1 MKTGLV
7 LEGGA
12 LRTIFSSGVCDAFL
26 NEKLPMPDYTIGVSA
41 GIAYGVS
48 YLSRQKRRNLQLLMH
63 YANDRRYMGW
73 GNFFDPRNR
82 SYFGLKFAYETIP
95 NELLPFDYETFAAYP
110 GTVEA
115 VETVHMPNGRSVPA
129 VVIRAD
135 GEQTPDPACVPPEVT
150 DHASLIAAVQ
160 ACGLVGLGG
169 AGFPTAVKLSP
180 KDLSAIDTLVINGA
194 ECEPYITSDN
204 REFLECSE
212 SVMRGIAAVKQHLG
226 IKKVVIGI
234 ERNKPEAIDLMFS
247 LVKNDPDYSVMP
259 LQSRYPQ
266 GAEKVLIEKTTGRE
280 VPRGGLPADA
290 GVIVLN
296 VTTVST
302 LGKYLATGM
311 PLTTKRLTVDGD
323 AIGEAKNVEVVIGTP
338 IGDVLDFCGVK
349 DDVSKILMGGPMMGT
364 AVADP
369 AFPVLKQNNALVAFG
384 PAAAALPAPGP
395 CIRCGN
401 CINACPMGLSP
412 VEIAGAYTKNDGEML
427 DKLMVD
433 LCIGCGTCSYVC
445 PAKRP
450 VTQTMNLAKAVWQK
464 NKNGGK
470 K

>member
-1 MKTGLV
+1 MFYGGVHPAEHKEATEQKPIQPLANAPAQVVIPMSMHIGAPCKPVVQKGDTVTVGQMIGATAGL
-7 LEGGA
+7 GA
-12 LRTIFSSGVCDAFL
+12 PIHASVSGTVVAV
-26 NEKLPMPDYTIGVSA
+26 E
-41 GIAYGVS
+41 
-48 YLSRQKRRNLQLLMH
+48 
-63 YANDRRYMGW
+63 
-73 GNFFDPRNR
+73 PR
-82 SYFGLKFAYETIP
+82 
-95 NELLPFDYETFAAYP
+95 P
-110 GTVEA
+110 GT
-115 VETVHMPNGRSVPA
+115 GGVPTLS
-129 VVIRAD
+129 VVIENDFQNTLSPDCKPRENAD
-135 GEQTPDPACVPPEVT
+135 ALTSQEIIDIIRDAGCT
-150 DHASLIAAVQ
+150 
-160 ACGLVGLGG
+160 GMGG

>member
-1 MKTGLV
+1 MSSKFKRSALGARVPHEKKTSGMATVAMPLPEKIVLPMQQHIGAPCTPTVKKGDAVLV
-7 LEGGA
+7 GTVVGAAGGFVGA
-12 LRTIFSSGVCDAFL
+12 AIHSGV
-26 NEKLPMPDYTIGVSA
+26 S
-41 GIAYGVS
+41 
-48 YLSRQKRRNLQLLMH
+48 
-63 YANDRRYMGW
+63 
-73 GNFFDPRNR
+73 
-82 SYFGLKFAYETIP
+82 
-95 NELLPFDYETFAAYP
+95 

-338 IGDVLDFCGVK
+338 IGDVLDS
-349 DDVSKILMGGPMMGT
+349 VSYTHLTLPTIL
-364 AVADP
+364 
-369 AFPVLKQNNALVAFG
+369 LV
-384 PAAAALPAPGP
+384 
-395 CIRCGN
+395 
-401 CINACPMGLSP
+401 
-412 VEIAGAYTKNDGEML
+412 
-427 DKLMVD
+427 
-433 LCIGCGTCSYVC
+433 
-445 PAKRP
+445 
-450 VTQTMNLAKAVWQK
+450 
-464 NKNGGK
+464 
-470 K
+470 

>member
-1 MKTGLV
+1 MSRKNLN
-7 LEGGA
+7 
-12 LRTIFSSGVCDAFL
+12 GVHIPHRKNTAGMQAI
-26 NEKLPMPDYTIGVSA
+26 KMPPPATV
-41 GIAYGVS
+41 
-48 YLSRQKRRNLQLLMH
+48 
-63 YANDRRYMGW
+63 
-73 GNFFDPRNR
+73 
-82 SYFGLKFAYETIP
+82 TIP
-95 NELLPFDYETFAAYP
+95 MSMHIGKPANCIVAVGDHVNVGQMIGEPGGFVSSPVFASVS
-110 GTVEA
+110 GTVKKI
-115 VETVHMPNGRSVPA
+115 VPMLQFMGATCQA
-129 VVIRAD
+129 VVIESDGQMTVAD
-135 GEQTPDPACVPPEVT
+135 TVKAPEIT
-150 DHASLIAAVQ
+150 DYASFINAVRDS
-160 ACGLVGLGG
+160 GVVGLGG
-169 AGFPTAVKLSP
+169 ATFPTAVKLDV
-180 KDLSAIDTLVINGA
+180 KDTSRIQEIIINGA

>member
-1 MKTGLV
+1 MKPACQISA
-7 LEGGA
+7 EA
-12 LRTIFSSGVCDAFL
+12 LRLG
-26 NEKLPMPDYTIGVSA
+26 G
-41 GIAYGVS
+41 
-48 YLSRQKRRNLQLLMH
+48 
-63 YANDRRYMGW
+63 
-73 GNFFDPRNR
+73 
-82 SYFGLKFAYETIP
+82 
-95 NELLPFDYETFAAYP
+95 
-110 GTVEA
+110 EA
-115 VETVHMPNGRSVPA
+115 VKPGVTTAQIDKIIYDYIVSQGARPNFK
-129 VVIRAD
+129 
-135 GEQTPDPACVPPEVT
+135 
-150 DHASLIAAVQ
+150 
-160 ACGLVGLGG
+160 GLGG
-169 AGFPTAVKLSP
+169 FPG
-180 KDLSAIDTLVINGA
+180 SACISVNDVVIHGIPSHGIVLHEGDIVSIDTGAAVHGWNG
-194 ECEPYITSDN
+194 DN
-204 REFLECSE
+204 AATFACGEVSE
-212 SVMRGIAAVKQHLG
+212 TAQRLMDVTKEALMRGIAAVKQHLG

-349 DDVSKILMGGPMMGT
+349 DDVSKVLMGGPMMGT

>member
-1 MKTGLV
+1 MSSKFKRSALGARVPHEKKTSGMATVAMPLPEKIVLPMQQHIGAPCTPTVKKGDAVLV
-7 LEGGA
+7 GTVVGAAGGFVGA
-12 LRTIFSSGVCDAFL
+12 AIHSGV
-26 NEKLPMPDYTIGVSA
+26 S
-41 GIAYGVS
+41 GI
-48 YLSRQKRRNLQLLMH
+48 
-63 YANDRRYMGW
+63 
-73 GNFFDPRNR
+73 
-82 SYFGLKFAYETIP
+82 
-95 NELLPFDYETFAAYP
+95 
-110 GTVEA
+110 VEA

>member
-1 MKTGLV
+1 MSDTVRLTEEFRGGLLDLTHYGYISIVDEKGKVIYSAGDPEAMVFYRSASKPVQALPVIAHHLDEKYGFTDEETVLFAGSHLGESFHVNALKSIMKKADLNPEDLIMKPTVPGSTEANEERIRQGLPKSK
-7 LEGGA
+7 LYHNCSGKHAALMLTQREMGGDVKDYWKVGSVGQNEV
-12 LRTIFSSGVCDAFL
+12 LRTMSV
-26 NEKLPMPDYTIGVSA
+26 
-41 GIAYGVS
+41 
-48 YLSRQKRRNLQLLMH
+48 LS
-63 YANDRRYMGW
+63 
-73 GNFFDPRNR
+73 
-82 SYFGLKFAYETIP
+82 E
-95 NELLPFDYETFAAYP
+95 YP
-110 GTVEA
+110 E
-115 VETVHMPNGRSVPA
+115 E
-129 VVIRAD
+129 
-135 GEQTPDPACVPPEVT
+135 
-150 DHASLIAAVQ
+150 
-160 ACGLVGLGG
+160 
-169 AGFPTAVKLSP
+169 
-180 KDLSAIDTLVINGA
+180 
-194 ECEPYITSDN
+194 
-204 REFLECSE
+204 
-212 SVMRGIAAVKQHLG
+212 
-226 IKKVVIGI
+226 KVVIGI

>member
-1 MKTGLV
+1 MLSKWKRSALGANVPHDKQTANMATVTMPLPEKIILPMQQHIGAPCAPAVKKGDTVLV
-7 LEGGA
+7 GSVVGTAGGFVGA
-12 LRTIFSSGVCDAFL
+12 AIHSGV
-26 NEKLPMPDYTIGVSA
+26 S
-41 GIAYGVS
+41 
-48 YLSRQKRRNLQLLMH
+48 
-63 YANDRRYMGW
+63 
-73 GNFFDPRNR
+73 
-82 SYFGLKFAYETIP
+82 
-95 NELLPFDYETFAAYP
+95 

-115 VETVHMPNGRSVPA
+115 VDSVLMSNGRKAPA
-129 VVIRAD
+129 VVIRPD
-135 GEQTPDPACVPPEVT
+135 GKQTPDPACVPPQVT
-150 DHASLIAAVQ
+150 DHASLIEAVR

-226 IKKVVIGI
+226 IQKVVIGI

-247 LVKNDPDYSVMP
+247 LVKNDPDYSVKP
-259 LQSRYPQ
+259 LECRYPQ

-290 GVIVLN
+290 GVIVMN

-311 PLTTKRLTVDGD
+311 PLVKKRLTVDGD
-323 AIGEAKNVEVVIGTP
+323 AIASPKTVEVIIGTP
-338 IGDVLDFCGVK
+338 IADVLEFCGVK
-349 DDVSKILMGGPMMGT
+349 DNVSKILMGGPMMGT

-369 AFPVLKQNNALVAFG
+369 ASPVIKQNNALVAFG
-384 PAAAALPAPGP
+384 PALASMPAPGP
-395 CIRCGN
+395 CIRCGS

-412 VEIAGAYTKNDGEML
+412 VEIAGAFNRGDAEAL
-427 DKLMVD
+427 DALMVD
-433 LCIGCGTCSYVC
+433 LCMGCGTCSFVC

-450 VTQTMNLAKAVWQK
+450 VTQTMNLAKGVLMKA
-464 NKNGGK
+464 KNGGK

>member
-1 MKTGLV
+1 
-7 LEGGA
+7 
-12 LRTIFSSGVCDAFL
+12 
-26 NEKLPMPDYTIGVSA
+26 
-41 GIAYGVS
+41 
-48 YLSRQKRRNLQLLMH
+48 
-63 YANDRRYMGW
+63 
-73 GNFFDPRNR
+73 
-82 SYFGLKFAYETIP
+82 
-95 NELLPFDYETFAAYP
+95 
-110 GTVEA
+110 
-115 VETVHMPNGRSVPA
+115 
-129 VVIRAD
+129 
-135 GEQTPDPACVPPEVT
+135 
-150 DHASLIAAVQ
+150 
-160 ACGLVGLGG
+160 
-169 AGFPTAVKLSP
+169 
-180 KDLSAIDTLVINGA
+180 
-194 ECEPYITSDN
+194 
-204 REFLECSE
+204 
-212 SVMRGIAAVKQHLG
+212 MRGIAAVNEHLG

>member
-1 MKTGLV
+1 M
-7 LEGGA
+7 
-12 LRTIFSSGVCDAFL
+12 S
-26 NEKLPMPDYTIGVSA
+26 
-41 GIAYGVS
+41 
-48 YLSRQKRRNLQLLMH
+48 
-63 YANDRRYMGW
+63 
-73 GNFFDPRNR
+73 
-82 SYFGLKFAYETIP
+82 
-95 NELLPFDYETFAAYP
+95 
-110 GTVEA
+110 
-115 VETVHMPNGRSVPA
+115 NGRKAPA
-129 VVIRAD
+129 VVIRPD
-135 GEQTPDPACVPPEVT
+135 GKQTPDPACVPPQVT
-150 DHASLIAAVQ
+150 DHASLIEAVR

-226 IKKVVIGI
+226 IQKVVIGI

-247 LVKNDPDYSVMP
+247 LVKNDPDYSVKP
-259 LQSRYPQ
+259 LECRYPQ

-290 GVIVLN
+290 GVIVMN

-311 PLTTKRLTVDGD
+311 PLVKKRLTVDGD
-323 AIGEAKNVEVVIGTP
+323 AIASPKNVEVIIGTP
-338 IGDVLDFCGVK
+338 IADVLEFCGVK
-349 DDVSKILMGGPMMGT
+349 DNVSKILMGGPMMGT

-369 AFPVLKQNNALVAFG
+369 ASPVIKQNNALVAFG
-384 PAAAALPAPGP
+384 PALASMPAPGP
-395 CIRCGN
+395 CIRCGS

-412 VEIAGAYTKNDGEML
+412 VEIAGAFNRGDAEAL
-427 DKLMVD
+427 DALMVD
-433 LCIGCGTCSYVC
+433 LCMGCGTCSFVC

-450 VTQTMNLAKAVWQK
+450 VTQTMNLAKGVLMKA
-464 NKNGGK
+464 KNGGK

>member
-1 MKTGLV
+1 MLSKWKRSALGANVPHDKQTAGMATVTMPLPEKIILPMQQHIGAPCAPAVKKGDTVLV
-7 LEGGA
+7 GSVVGTAGGFVGA
-12 LRTIFSSGVCDAFL
+12 AIHSGV
-26 NEKLPMPDYTIGVSA
+26 S
-41 GIAYGVS
+41 
-48 YLSRQKRRNLQLLMH
+48 
-63 YANDRRYMGW
+63 
-73 GNFFDPRNR
+73 
-82 SYFGLKFAYETIP
+82 
-95 NELLPFDYETFAAYP
+95 

-115 VETVHMPNGRSVPA
+115 VDSVLMSNGRKVPA
-129 VVIRAD
+129 VVIRPD
-135 GEQTPDPACVPPEVT
+135 GKQTPDPACVPPQVT
-150 DHASLIAAVQ
+150 DHASLIVAVQ

-226 IKKVVIGI
+226 IQKVVIGI

-259 LQSRYPQ
+259 LQCRYPQ

-290 GVIVLN
+290 GVIVMN

-311 PLTTKRLTVDGD
+311 PLVKKRLTVDGD
-323 AIGEAKNVEVVIGTP
+323 AIASPKNVDVIIGTP
-338 IGDVLDFCGVK
+338 IADVLDFCGVK

-364 AVADP
+364 AVVDP
-369 AFPVLKQNNALVAFG
+369 ASPVIKQNNALVAFG
-384 PAAAALPAPGP
+384 PALASMPKPGP
-395 CIRCGN
+395 CIRCGS

-412 VEIAGAYTKNDGEML
+412 VEIAGAFNRGDAEAL
-427 DKLMVD
+427 DALMVD
-433 LCIGCGTCSYVC
+433 LCMGCGTCSFVC

-450 VTQTMNLAKAVWQK
+450 VTQTMNLAKGVLAK
-464 NKNGGK
+464 HKNGGK